1 MRQSHL
7 LRTGPQHGADRL
19 KAWVLWVFVLLAS
32 LIMVTI
38 AFPARAQE
46 PWVVLI
52 YEQLANV
59 QDNGFNEMANRGAMR
74 ANKELGIRVV
84 ERTIPQGKA
93 WQEFYREVARE
104 KPSMIIT
111 VGFAH
116 VRPLLD
122 VADEFPQT
130 KFTSIDGL
138 VPPVFPN
145 MQSVIFKD
153 HEGAFLVGIIASLAS
168 KTNKIGFIGG
178 MDIPLIRN
186 FGVGYAQGARFAV
199 PKIQVDQSMIGDD
212 PTAWNNPIRAT
223 ALAQKQYEAGS
234 DVIFAAAGAST
245 LAVLETAKKQGK
257 LAIGVDTN
265 QNGLYPGF
273 VLTSMVKR
281 VDMAVFETIKSLKLE
296 KWEPGIKYLGVKEDA
311 VDVAIDTNNEKL
323 ITKSMKDRVETA
335 KALIKDGL
343 LKVDTY
349 SP

>member
-1 MRQSHL
+1 MRQSLFRQSSASAHS
-7 LRTGPQHGADRL
+7 AL
-19 KAWVLWVFVLLAS
+19 KAWLLGLFALAACTIMLVL
-32 LIMVTI
+32 

-84 ERTIPQGKA
+84 ERTIPQGVA
-93 WQEFYREVARE
+93 WQEFYRDVARE

-168 KTNKIGFIGG
+168 PRGKIGFIGG

-186 FGVGYAQGARFAV
+186 FSVGYAQGARFAV
-199 PKIQVDQSMIGDD
+199 PKIQVDQAMIGDD

-223 ALAQKQYEAGS
+223 SLAQTQYEAGS
-234 DVIFAAAGAST
+234 DVIFAAAGASSV
-245 LAVLETAKKQGK
+245 AVLETAKKQGK

-265 QNGLYPGF
+265 QNGLFPGF

-281 VDMAVFETIKSLKLE
+281 VDMAVFETIKSLKME
-296 KWEPGIKYLGVKEDA
+296 KWEPGIKYLGIKEDA
-311 VDVAIDTNNEKL
+311 VDVAIDSNNEKL
-323 ITKSMKDRVETA
+323 ITKSMKDRVDTA